1 MSKLRLEEI
10 VVVSFLTLF
19 HLGLYQHFTHLSTM
33 PLIESP
39 PLIIE
44 LVRPPPPP
52 PKPKSEPK
60 PAPVPSP
67 TPKQTFAPVAKIS
80 KPPIVKSVSKPKL
93 QIQKPKPHKAVEKK
107 AVEKVEKV
115 VKSSA
120 PPKKRVVEKP
130 LDQQVS
136 QVQIQAEEVVQ
147 KPVIEE
153 PIPPVEIPEIKEPSK
168 PEVESKPAPVM
179 EKPQPEVKSEPE
191 VKPQPEHDSTETQ
204 KESVEQPKEESKS
217 ESQEESKGESKHESV
232 MTKASYGGCRSA
244 LNHYPEAAREQG
256 LEGLVKIKVK
266 VAADGSVISA
276 SVVKSSGEAILDD
289 AALENAQS
297 CHLEPATKD
306 GESVASTVIIP
317 IRFKLD

>member
-80 KPPIVKSVSKPKL
+80 KPPIVKSVPKPKL
-93 QIQKPKPHKAVEKK
+93 QIEKSKPHKVVEKK
-107 AVEKVEKV
+107 VVEKVEKV
-115 VKSSA
+115 VKFSA

-168 PEVESKPAPVM
+168 PEVEFKPGSVI